1 MSSRALRKL
10 QQQQEL
16 EAEKARAK
24 SREDNKD
31 DEEEEDSEEH
41 PVIGTGSHLG
51 ARAKMPRNP
60 FDLLN
65 NESCSESEVKEDD
78 DLGTESSRSL
88 HGNKGGDLSL
98 KGIDNISK

>member
-31 DEEEEDSEEH
+31 ADEEEDSEEH
-41 PVIGTGSHLG
+41 PAIAAGSHLG

-60 FDLLN
+60 FDLVGILKMLYLRL
-65 NESCSESEVKEDD
+65 ESVTVRITSE
-78 DLGTESSRSL
+78 
-88 HGNKGGDLSL
+88 
-98 KGIDNISK
+98 